1 MDKKNYGDDNF
12 KLNVSAIS
20 SILIASLFVLGSS
33 EFTNSTLAQNVSNQT
48 SAEDINNNNT
58 GIAIANESKSPTEG
72 LKGNQTVNMS
82 AVTQSNAAT
91 SNVTETTPTNV
102 TETTPTNVTE
112 TTPTNVTETTP
123 TNVTETTP
131 TNVTGIAI
139 GGGAVVVIVGGIL
152 TIFMIKRSRKNN
164 YKLST
169 RKKD

>member
-123 TNVTETTP
+123 TNVT
-131 TNVTGIAI
+131 GIAI